1 MEGSAFKFGVALLLA
16 GGLVCERGGIYDAS
30 PFLGWS
36 VIKLDNVLYWALGY
50 IIGT

>member
-16 GGLVCERGGIYDAS
+16 GGLVCKRGGIYDAS

-36 VIKLDNVLYWALGY
+36 VIKLDIVLSWVLGY